1 MSRAAE
7 FKHANRRTMRKL
19 LVVAV
24 AMFGFGYALVP
35 LYDVFCEITGING
48 KTKRGT
54 IQQAVKVDTSRWI
67 TVEFTAHTGSGLAW
81 EFRPLQNK
89 MRVHPG
95 QVVIAKYF
103 ARNNSDKLDTGRA
116 VPSVSPGRAARYFK
130 KIECFCFSEQ
140 QLKAGEQKE
149 MPVQFYVD
157 TSVPDEVDTITL
169 SYAFFNTNRAKSTA
183 KSGKKPVTVSGHPV
197 SGQRAAPDA

>member
-1 MSRAAE
+1 
-7 FKHANRRTMRKL
+7 MRKL

-48 KTKRGT
+48 KTKRST
-54 IQQAVKVDTSRWI
+54 IQQAAKVDTSRWI
-67 TVEFTAHTGSGLAW
+67 TVEFTGHTDSNLAW

-95 QVVIAKYF
+95 QVVIAKYV
-103 ARNNSDKLDTGRA
+103 ARNTSGKTNTGRA
-116 VPSVSPGRAARYFK
+116 VPSVSPSKAAGHFK
-130 KIECFCFSEQ
+130 KIECFCFTEQ

-157 TSVPDEVDTITL
+157 TDVPEEVDKITL
-169 SYAFFNTNRAKSTA
+169 SYAFFNTNRAKTTA
-183 KSGKKPVTVSGHPV
+183 KKGEKPVAVGGHPV
-197 SGQRAAPDA
+197 SGQRALPDA